1 LVKIACIAQIV
12 NIIAPLLTKRD
23 DLLVQSTYY
32 PFAIMAEHARGKS
45 LVPILDC
52 PTYAAGER
60 GETPALDVSA
70 TLAEDGTL
78 AAFAVNRSQ
87 TEDAVLHV
95 SLADARVQ
103 SVQSV
108 RLLTGPDPKAV
119 NSWEKPDVVKPTV
132 GTARVLDDGAVE
144 VNVPRLGFA
153 AVTARVAAR

>member
-1 LVKIACIAQIV
+1 
-12 NIIAPLLTKRD
+12 
-23 DLLVQSTYY
+23 
-32 PFAIMAEHARGKS
+32 
-45 LVPILDC
+45 VPILDC